1 MKDRVLHTPNSNQ
14 SSSKTLRGR
23 RGGLGWRELTA
34 EGSLL
39 AAFPVTWIVR
49 PLFLK
54 GNSWHPYHG
63 ICHTAT
69 FWICHW
75 NYAGLISHSSHLA
88 YCLIFHHQSG
98 TPWSKPSGSLLPTEK
113 KNLLIITYHL
123 PSACLIIWQAIWL
136 AHPIFHPTWDSFL
149 LLYLPKSYSLRLV
162 QMLPFSFASASI
174 QVPIT
179 FYPEWLVSWVNQCYL
194 ISLSPSSHSAQQ
206 PLSMSACLGSSQF
219 FPVLE
224 DTPRN
229 DWKERF

>member
-14 SSSKTLRGR
+14 SSSKTLGGR
-23 RGGLGWRELTA
+23 RRGLGWRELTA

-39 AAFPVTWIVR
+39 AAFPVTWIGR

-75 NYAGLISHSSHLA
+75 NCAGLISHSSRLA

-98 TPWSKPSGSLLPTEK
+98 TPWSKPSGSLLPTETQ
-113 KNLLIITYHL
+113 NLLITTHHL

-136 AHPIFHPTWDSFL
+136 AQPIFHPTWDSSSYFTTKVLFFKTSSNATFL
-149 LLYLPKSYSLRLV
+149 FCLCFYSSPHYILPRV
-162 QMLPFSFASASI
+162 
-174 QVPIT
+174 T
-179 FYPEWLVSWVNQCYL
+179 
-194 ISLSPSSHSAQQ
+194 
-206 PLSMSACLGSSQF
+206 
-219 FPVLE
+219 
-224 DTPRN
+224 R
-229 DWKERF
+229 